1 MVMLLVFLLFV
12 VFLLLGMPVAFAIG
26 ISGFV
31 FFIQQP
37 TLPFTMPVQLI
48 LSQTQNFT
56 LLAIPMFIFAGNLM
70 NNTGITKRLVKLS
83 SVLVGHKPGG
93 LAHTSVVLSTL
104 MGGVSGSAIA
114 DASMESRI
122 LGPDMTKQGYARG
135 YSAGINGF
143 SALITISIPPS
154 IGLVLYGSI
163 GEVSIGRLF
172 AGGIAPGLLM
182 MLFLM
187 ITVSITAKKR
197 GYFPQNKEKVPV
209 KEVIATFLSSI
220 WAIFFPIILLVSLR
234 FGLLLPSEAGALAS
248 VYAFAVGLLVYR
260 ELTWEKFK
268 NAIYDTILDVG
279 MIMFLI
285 ALSGLISYGITWE
298 MIPQLLSQYLL
309 GLSENPLIITLVVLL
324 FLLLL
329 GTFMDS
335 TVIILLLTSIL
346 VPVMKE
352 LGVDLVYFGVIMV
365 ITCAIGLLTP
375 PVGVAMYSV
384 CSIMDCSIG
393 EFMKE
398 SWPFFLAVVLVI
410 FICMLFPSIVTFI
423 PDLIFG

>member
-1 MVMLLVFLLFV
+1 MLLVFLLFV

-48 LSQTQNFT
+48 ISQTQNFP

-83 SVLVGHKPGG
+83 SALVGHKPGG

-122 LGPDMTKQGYARG
+122 LGPDMTKLGYARG

-187 ITVSITAKKR
+187 VTVSITAKKR
-197 GYFPQNKEKVPV
+197 GYLPQNIEKVPV
-209 KEVIATFLSSI
+209 KEVIATTLNSI

-234 FGLLLPSEAGALAS
+234 SGLLLPSEAGA
-248 VYAFAVGLLVYR
+248 
-260 ELTWEKFK
+260 W
-268 NAIYDTILDVG
+268 
-279 MIMFLI
+279 
-285 ALSGLISYGITWE
+285 
-298 MIPQLLSQYLL
+298 LLSMPLL
-309 GLSENPLIITLVVLL
+309 
-324 FLLLL
+324 
-329 GTFMDS
+329 
-335 TVIILLLTSIL
+335 
-346 VPVMKE
+346 
-352 LGVDLVYFGVIMV
+352 
-365 ITCAIGLLTP
+365 
-375 PVGVAMYSV
+375 
-384 CSIMDCSIG
+384 
-393 EFMKE
+393 
-398 SWPFFLAVVLVI
+398 
-410 FICMLFPSIVTFI
+410 
-423 PDLIFG
+423 

>member
-1 MVMLLVFLLFV
+1 MLLVFLLFAI
-12 VFLLLGMPVAFAIG
+12 FLILGMPVAFAIG

-48 LSQTQNFT
+48 ISQTQNFP
-56 LLAIPMFIFAGNLM
+56 LLAIPLFIFAGNLM
-70 NNTGITKRLVKLS
+70 NNTGITSRLVNLS
-83 SVLVGHKPGG
+83 SALVGHRYGG
-93 LAHTSVVLSTL
+93 LAQTSVVLSTL

-122 LGPDMTKQGYARG
+122 LGPDMIKQGYSRG
-135 YSAGINGF
+135 YTAGINGF
-143 SALITISIPPS
+143 SALIVIAIPPS

-182 MLFLM
+182 MLLLM

-197 GYFPQNKEKVPV
+197 GYLPEKKKKTPLKEMLR
-209 KEVIATFLSSI
+209 IFFSGI
-220 WAIFFPIILLVSLR
+220 WAILFPIILLVSLR
-234 FGLLLPSEAGALAS
+234 FGLFVPSEVGAFAS
-248 VYAFAVGLLVYR
+248 VYALVVGLLVYR
-260 ELTWEKFK
+260 ELTWKKFK
-268 NAIYDTILDVG
+268 DAVNNTIMDIG

-298 MIPQLLSQYLL
+298 MIPQLLSQFLL
-309 GLSENPLIITLVVLL
+309 GLSDNPLIITSIILL

-329 GTFMDS
+329 GMVMDS

-346 VPVMKE
+346 VPVMTKI
-352 LGVDLVYFGVIMV
+352 GVDLVYFGVVFV

-384 CSIMDCSIG
+384 CSIMECSVG
-393 EFMKE
+393 EFTKE
-398 SWPFFLAVVLVI
+398 SWPFLVAVILVI
-410 FICMLFPSIVTFI
+410 LSLILFPGIVTFI
-423 PDLIFG
+423 PNLIFG

>member
-1 MVMLLVFLLFV
+1 MLLVFLLFV

-48 LSQTQNFT
+48 ISQTQNFP

-83 SVLVGHKPGG
+83 SALVGHKPGG

-122 LGPDMTKQGYARG
+122 LGPDMTKLGYARG

-187 ITVSITAKKR
+187 VTVSITAKKR
-197 GYFPQNKEKVPV
+197 GYLPQNIEKVPV
-209 KEVIATFLSSI
+209 KEVIATTLNSI

-234 FGLLLPSEAGALAS
+234 SGLLLPSEAGALAS
-248 VYAFAVGLLVYR
+248 VYAFAVGLIIYR
-260 ELTWEKFK
+260 ELTWKKFK
-268 NAIYDTILDVG
+268 TAVFDTILDVG

-285 ALSGLISYGITWE
+285 ALSGLISYGITWD
-298 MIPQLLSQYLL
+298 MIAQLLSQFLL
-309 GLSENPLIITLVVLL
+309 GLSENPLIITLVILL
-324 FLLLL
+324 FLLIM

-346 VPVMKE
+346 VPVMKK

-375 PVGVAMYSV
+375 PVGLAMYSI

-393 EFMKE
+393 EYMKE
-398 SWPFFLAVVLVI
+398 SWPFLIAVVLVI
-410 FICMLFPSIVTFI
+410 FLCMLFPSIVTFI
-423 PDLIFG
+423 PNLIFG

>member
-1 MVMLLVFLLFV
+1 MLLVFLLFV

-48 LSQTQNFT
+48 ISQTQNFP

-83 SVLVGHKPGG
+83 SALVGHKPGG

-122 LGPDMTKQGYARG
+122 LGPDMTKLGYARG

-187 ITVSITAKKR
+187 VTVSITAKKR
-197 GYFPQNKEKVPV
+197 GYLPQNIEKVPV
-209 KEVIATFLSSI
+209 KEVIATTLNSI

-234 FGLLLPSEAGALAS
+234 SGLLLPSEAGALAS
-248 VYAFAVGLLVYR
+248 VYAFAVGLIIYR
-260 ELTWEKFK
+260 ELTWKKFK
-268 NAIYDTILDVG
+268 TAVFDTILDVG

-309 GLSENPLIITLVVLL
+309 GLSENPLIVTLVILL
-324 FLLLL
+324 FLLIM

-346 VPVMKE
+346 VPVMKK

-375 PVGVAMYSV
+375 PVGLAMYSI

-393 EFMKE
+393 EYMKE
-398 SWPFFLAVVLVI
+398 SWPFLIAVVLVI
-410 FICMLFPSIVTFI
+410 FLCMLFPSIVTFI

>member
-1 MVMLLVFLLFV
+1 MLLVFLLFAI
-12 VFLLLGMPVAFAIG
+12 FLILGMPVAFAIG

-48 LSQTQNFT
+48 ISQTQNFP

-70 NNTGITKRLVKLS
+70 NNTGITTRLVNLS
-83 SVLVGHKPGG
+83 SALVGHRYGG
-93 LAHTSVVLSTL
+93 LAQTSVVLSTL

-122 LGPDMTKQGYARG
+122 LGPDMIKQGYSRG
-135 YSAGINGF
+135 YTAGINGF
-143 SALITISIPPS
+143 SALIVIAIPPS

-182 MLFLM
+182 MLLLM

-197 GYFPQNKEKVPV
+197 GYLPEKKKKTPLKEMSR
-209 KEVIATFLSSI
+209 IFFSGI
-220 WAIFFPIILLVSLR
+220 WAILFPIILLVSLR
-234 FGLLLPSEAGALAS
+234 FGLFVPSEVGAFAS
-248 VYAFAVGLLVYR
+248 VYALVVGLLVYR
-260 ELTWEKFK
+260 ELTWKKFK
-268 NAIYDTILDVG
+268 DAVNNTIMDIG

-298 MIPQLLSQYLL
+298 MIPQLLSQFLL
-309 GLSENPLIITLVVLL
+309 GLSDNPLIITSIILL

-329 GTFMDS
+329 GMVMDS

-346 VPVMKE
+346 VPVMTKI
-352 LGVDLVYFGVIMV
+352 GVDLVYFGVLFV

-384 CSIMDCSIG
+384 CSIMECSVG
-393 EFMKE
+393 EFTKE
-398 SWPFFLAVVLVI
+398 SWPFLVAVILVI
-410 FICMLFPSIVTFI
+410 LSLILFPGIVTFF
-423 PDLIFG
+423 PNLMFG